1 MSKNHTRMVLVT
13 YAMSKCLSERRC
25 IGRKSLKAFAS
36 LTANINF
43 FYVCQLNAPLLQK
56 SDTF

>member
-43 FYVCQLNAPLLQK
+43 FMLNAPLLQK